1 MVRGATAILL
11 AALALVLVLSL
22 TASASADAVRPVG
35 STTLVVNPGKSR
47 MLDQRGVSLTGTGA
61 AESSGREI
69 RLEVSGGSI
78 GDGVAQLG
86 SSAALRLTAG
96 SGRNRKVA
104 QLTGLRVELGSSST
118 LSAKLGGKRRTIFD
132 LKTTPGS
139 LTIDAQRGT
148 AQLRKTQLI
157 WRRAVVRALSRK
169 LGAQIPRGAF
179 GTIKVSAAVVLPD
192 TPQQGAISD
201 EPPLL
206 ARPASAVNVTGA
218 SLSWHV
224 RDSWIRYTNT
234 QEAPQALEG
243 AVAGPAIPE
252 STHPCPDR
260 PAGTNPTL
268 VYSYDFPFANGWY
281 DPVSGSAALYYGG
294 SVRFGYPAHGI
305 DLTTRNPEIEIAGAA
320 SRAIFRL
327 RSSTYLDKRAAIL
340 GLALS
345 SPPSEGPAGTFSFG
359 APLRGSLTADGQSVF
374 AGFYPPPGNGFGC
387 FSISFSTG

>member
-1 MVRGATAILL
+1 MRGATAALLGALL
-11 AALALVLVLSL
+11 ALAL
-22 TASASADAVRPVG
+22 TASAAAGAVKPVG
-35 STTLVVNPGKSR
+35 STTLVVGAAQSQQ
-47 MLDQRGVSLTGTGA
+47 LDKRGVDIGGAGA

-69 RLEVSGGSI
+69 RLGISDGSI
-78 GDGVAQLG
+78 G
-86 SSAALRLTAG
+86 SSAADLASDGALRLAAG
-96 SGRNRKVA
+96 SGRARKVVR
-104 QLTGLRVELGSSST
+104 LTGLRVALASTST
-118 LSAKLGGKRRTIFD
+118 LSAKLGGKRRTVFD
-132 LKTTPGS
+132 LRTAPDS
-139 LTIDAQRGT
+139 LAIDAVRGT
-148 AQLRKTQLI
+148 AQLRRAQLV
-157 WRRAVVRALSRK
+157 WRRGAARALSNR
-169 LGAQIPRGAF
+169 LDVRIPRGVL
-179 GTIKVSAAVVLPD
+179 GTIRVSAAVVIPD

-206 ARPASAVNVTGA
+206 ARPASAVNVTAA

-260 PAGTNPTL
+260 PGGTNPTL

-281 DPVSGSAALYYGG
+281 DPVSGSAALYYLGA
-294 SVRFGYPAHGI
+294 VRFSYPAHGI

-345 SPPSEGPAGTFSFG
+345 GPPSEAPAGTFSFG
-359 APLRGSLTADGQSVF
+359 APLRGSLTTDGQAVF
-374 AGFYPPPGNGFGC
+374 AGFYAPPNNGFGC
-387 FSISFSTG
+387 FSVSFSTG

>member
-11 AALALVLVLSL
+11 AALALVLGL
-22 TASASADAVRPVG
+22 TASASADTVRPVG
-35 STTLVVNPGKSR
+35 SATLVVSPAQSR
-47 MLDQRGVSLTGTGA
+47 LLDERGIALSGAGA
-61 AESSGREI
+61 AERSGRQI
-69 RLEVSGGSI
+69 RLEVGGGSI
-78 GDGVAQLG
+78 GTDAAQLA
-86 SSAALRLTAG
+86 SAGTLRLATG
-96 SGRNRKVA
+96 SGRNREVA

-118 LSAKLGGKRRTIFD
+118 LSAKLAGKRRTVFD
-132 LKTTPGS
+132 LKAAPGS
-139 LTIDAQRGT
+139 LAIDAQRGT
-148 AQLRKTQLI
+148 AQLRKTRLV
-157 WRRAVVRALSRK
+157 WRRAAVRALSRR
-169 LGAQIPRGAF
+169 LGALVPRGTLGA
-179 GTIKVSAAVVLPD
+179 IKVSAAVVLPD

-206 ARPASAVNVTGA
+206 ARPSSAVNVTAA

-243 AVAGPAIPE
+243 AVAGPAILE

-281 DPVSGSAALYYGG
+281 DPVSGSAALYYLG
-294 SVRFGYPAHGI
+294 SVRFSYPAHGI
-305 DLTTRNPEIEIAGAA
+305 DLTTRNPEIEINGAA

-340 GLALS
+340 SLAPS
-345 SPPSEGPAGTFSFG
+345 GPPSEGPGGSFSFST
-359 APLRGSLTADGQSVF
+359 PPRGSLTSDGQAVF
-374 AGFYPPPGNGFGC
+374 AGFYAPPNNGFGC
-387 FSISFSTG
+387 FSVSFSTG